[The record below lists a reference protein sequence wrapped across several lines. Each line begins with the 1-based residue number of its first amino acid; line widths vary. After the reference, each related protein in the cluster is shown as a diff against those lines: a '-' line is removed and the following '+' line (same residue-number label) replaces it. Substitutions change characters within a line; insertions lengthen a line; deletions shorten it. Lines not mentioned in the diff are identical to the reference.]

1 MYISKTL
8 INFTSQTIYHF
19 SNFKNFVVSYFEI
32 SFQKKFPSYLN
43 NSRNI
48 EVEVNVRSPRKPS
61 EDEVEVAEELPKLS
75 YTQFKVGKK
84 KIMNNYNTLFSTD
97 QGRGY
102 PAYLQVLQEIPIWLQ
117 LWGAMRLPLQI
128 V

>member
-1 MYISKTL
+1 MYISTTL
-8 INFTSQTIYHF
+8 INFTSPTIYHF

-75 YTQFKVGKK
+75 YTQFKVGK
-84 KIMNNYNTLFSTD
+84 
-97 QGRGY
+97 
-102 PAYLQVLQEIPIWLQ
+102 
-117 LWGAMRLPLQI
+117 
-128 V
+128 